1 VAKNKS
7 TDGNPAQGVGE
18 NEKGVGETLRPLE
31 MAQILRISET
41 ELISLTRGGI
51 IPRIVEKR
59 GNKELIVYPWREAV
73 GRFVTH
79 LQSPTQTAREEYLR
93 EKQET
98 QKIIREQK
106 ELELRKA
113 RGDLV
118 EIAHVRRV
126 MTNLLSSLRNHIL
139 AIPSRVSRL
148 ILGLQTFEEIFQ
160 VIKHDIELALREVT
174 HFDMSEL
181 DAPHVQQQRN
191 GASARR
197 TKAQTRTASA
207 RR

>member
-1 VAKNKS
+1 
-7 TDGNPAQGVGE
+7 
-18 NEKGVGETLRPLE
+18 
-31 MAQILRISET
+31 MAQVLRISEQ
-41 ELISLTRGGI
+41 ELITLTRAGVL
-51 IPRIVEKR
+51 PRIVEKR
-59 GNKELIVYPWREAV
+59 GNKDLIVYRWRDTV
-73 GRFVTH
+73 GNYVTH
-79 LQSPTQTAREEYLR
+79 LTKPERDAREAYIR

-106 ELELRKA
+106 ELELRKS

-148 ILGLQTFEEIFQ
+148 LLGLQTFEEIFQ
-160 VIKHDIELALREVT
+160 VIKRDIELALREVT

-191 GASARR
+191 GASTRR